1 MGVWEGYFV
10 TANIAIRYVLIFP
23 MLDSNACKTIVS
35 YIEDKSLHEYVRLL
49 HEVINRAAV
58 DRTSIVNP
66 IINVI
71 IISYH
76 ALFSKFKRL
85 SLEGR
90 NGLKVYK
97 MVYKM
102 IFKPDIVI

>member
-1 MGVWEGYFV
+1 M
-10 TANIAIRYVLIFP
+10 
-23 MLDSNACKTIVS
+23 
-35 YIEDKSLHEYVRLL
+35 HEYVRLL

-76 ALFSKFKRL
+76 ALFSKLKRL
-85 SLEGR
+85 ILEGR
-90 NGLKVYK
+90 DGLKVYE

-102 IFKPDIVI
+102 IFKPDVVI

>member
-1 MGVWEGYFV
+1 M
-10 TANIAIRYVLIFP
+10 
-23 MLDSNACKTIVS
+23 
-35 YIEDKSLHEYVRLL
+35 HEYVRLS
-49 HEVINRAAV
+49 HDVINRVAV
-58 DRTSIVNP
+58 DRTSVVNP

-102 IFKPDIVI
+102 IFKPDVAI

>member
-1 MGVWEGYFV
+1 M
-10 TANIAIRYVLIFP
+10 
-23 MLDSNACKTIVS
+23 
-35 YIEDKSLHEYVRLL
+35 HEYVRLL

-71 IISYH
+71 IISHH

-85 SLEGR
+85 SLEVR

>member
-1 MGVWEGYFV
+1 M
-10 TANIAIRYVLIFP
+10 
-23 MLDSNACKTIVS
+23 
-35 YIEDKSLHEYVRLL
+35 HEYVRSL

-58 DRTSIVNP
+58 ERTSVVNP

-76 ALFSKFKRL
+76 TLFSKLKRL
-85 SLEGR
+85 ILEGR
-90 NGLKVYK
+90 DGLKVYE

-102 IFKPDIVI
+102 IFKPDVVI

>member
-1 MGVWEGYFV
+1 M
-10 TANIAIRYVLIFP
+10 
-23 MLDSNACKTIVS
+23 
-35 YIEDKSLHEYVRLL
+35 HEYVRLS
-49 HEVINRAAV
+49 HDVINRAAV
-58 DRTSIVNP
+58 DRTSVVNP

-85 SLEGR
+85 SLEVR

-102 IFKPDIVI
+102 IFKPDVVI